1 MCIKDRPYFYKEVPA
16 RTLLVNEAK
25 KFRLTKTKFSSRRQK
40 ISSYIT
46 NFSFDSSPNL
56 RNIRRHQ
63 NNRYAKISPLFR
75 LKRRFATFWSKFAN
89 FAVICEVRLTPRICT
104 ALYSLSAVLHTACS
118 GTTAMTKK
126 YRHIDIRIDE
136 VSSNYFLEYQLHSF
150 KVLLSKSTFAKIESS
165 ITYFWLFAKY

>member
-1 MCIKDRPYFYKEVPA
+1 MCIKDRPYLYKEVPA

-25 KFRLTKTKFSSRRQK
+25 KCHLTKTKFSSRRQK

-63 NNRYAKISPLFR
+63 NSRYAKISPLFR
-75 LKRRFATFWSKFAN
+75 LKRRFAIFWSKFAN

-118 GTTAMTKK
+118 GTTAKTKK
-126 YRHIDIRIDE
+126 NTDI
-136 VSSNYFLEYQLHSF
+136 
-150 KVLLSKSTFAKIESS
+150 
-165 ITYFWLFAKY
+165 